1 MFLNNNN
8 RAWMLL
14 NGYLLQGISSIRLWE
29 GYLHPTNYFV
39 TILESD
45 VNYSS
50 VTESW
55 PSTRHA
61 PDRRKCHNSQSESC
75 TESYWPM
82 TRQEMHSE
90 GSIISSVI
98 VISVSTALW
107 FPTSAPPSPL
117 TSETHK
123 KCVIT
128 ISYLSQWSVIC
139 SHRTPPGLTWPRCR
153 WGWGWFSRSSCR
165 QWVHWFRQTPWPP
178 PSRST
183 RGVSGWC
190 SCSPGWLLSSPNA
203 KHLQSKKHQFNF
215 RGSKTYYILPIS
227 QKLWVQWFL
236 QFPPPCTVQSSPE
249 TIWTVRDY
257 FFTIHN
263 FSLMWYNCGCCL
275 LTWLDKWTRWLH
287 PPSQPDQRKTGWS
300 PAWSQSSSK
309 TTTIINNY
317 SQ

>member
-1 MFLNNNN
+1 
-8 RAWMLL
+8 MLL

-82 TRQEMHSE
+82 RRQEMHSE
-90 GSIISSVI
+90 GSIIISVI

-123 KCVIT
+123 KRVIT

-139 SHRTPPGLTWPRCR
+139 CHRTPPGLTWPRCR
-153 WGWGWFSRSSCR
+153 WGWGWSSRSSCR
-165 QWVHWFRQTPWPP
+165 QWAHWSRQTPWLP

-183 RGVSGWC
+183 PGVSGWC

-203 KHLQSKKHQFNF
+203 KHHQSLRNINLISEGSKHWAFYRFLKNCEYDDSSNF
-215 RGSKTYYILPIS
+215 RCHAQYNHH
-227 QKLWVQWFL
+227 QKQSEQWEIIFSR
-236 QFPPPCTVQSSPE
+236 FIIFHWCDIIAAAVSSP
-249 TIWTVRDY
+249 D
-257 FFTIHN
+257 
-263 FSLMWYNCGCCL
+263 
-275 LTWLDKWTRWLH
+275 
-287 PPSQPDQRKTGWS
+287 
-300 PAWSQSSSK
+300 
-309 TTTIINNY
+309 
-317 SQ
+317 